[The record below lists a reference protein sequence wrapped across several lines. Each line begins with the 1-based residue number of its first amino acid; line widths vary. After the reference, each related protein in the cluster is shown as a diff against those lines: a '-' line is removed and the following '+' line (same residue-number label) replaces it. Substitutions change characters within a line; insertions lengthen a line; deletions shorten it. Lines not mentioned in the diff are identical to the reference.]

1 MSTPSTSRTA
11 TVVRRTTLLLGST
24 ATLVALAGPASADVA
39 EDWTGE
45 PPTDVDAWHALLV
58 LGAIPLGLALLIAA
72 LIYLPALVRGERV
85 APGAPAVENQW
96 IGGPRRTTAELAGPD
111 SDESQAGGASARW

>member
-1 MSTPSTSRTA
+1 VSTLRETSRTA

-24 ATLVALAGPASADVA
+24 AALVALAGPASADVA
-39 EDWTGE
+39 EGWSD
-45 PPTDVDAWHALLV
+45 PDDVDAWHALLV
-58 LGAIPLGLALLIAA
+58 LGGIPLGLALVIAA
-72 LIYLPALVRGERV
+72 LIYLPALVRGERL

-111 SDESQAGGASARW
+111 GDDSQAGGASARW